1 MTIGIS
7 QMTEYHY
14 MTPVLKLLSYLPTQ
28 RFIGI
33 LQECRKMFGCDPPVL
48 KAIRW
53 DTRTMLRELKVPV
66 ILIIDGKDPWTPTCH
81 EKSD

>member
-1 MTIGIS
+1 
-7 QMTEYHY
+7 
-14 MTPVLKLLSYLPTQ
+14 
-28 RFIGI
+28 
-33 LQECRKMFGCDPPVL
+33 MFGCDPPVL

-81 EKSD
+81 EKSDWIKDEDYFFVKNGFHCPDQDNPK